1 MAKGGR
7 FRGRAAP
14 CFFGSSET
22 NYAIHRKASE
32 GEHGVY
38 DLMPNA
44 ADWFGIWENNQKR
57 VNPDYYITATASCG
71 CGPARLPAAITRQ
84 AGGDSWTPCKRARTR
99 QGRHGEPVEASLFP
113 ALEQER
119 FFDFVRSPTA
129 GERRSE

>member
-71 CGPARLPAAITRQ
+71 CGPARLPAAITLPG
-84 AGGDSWTPCKRARTR
+84 ARAR
-99 QGRHGEPVEASLFP
+99 
-113 ALEQER
+113 
-119 FFDFVRSPTA
+119 
-129 GERRSE
+129 